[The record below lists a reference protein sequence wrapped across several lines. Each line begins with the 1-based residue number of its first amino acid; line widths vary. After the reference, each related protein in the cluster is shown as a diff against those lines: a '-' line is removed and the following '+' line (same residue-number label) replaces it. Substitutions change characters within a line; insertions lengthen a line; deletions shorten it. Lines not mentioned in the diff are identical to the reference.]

1 MTLSSSLS
9 AGVAGLQAN
18 ATRLAVISDNIANA
32 STNGY
37 RRADVDF
44 SALVIPGT
52 QNTYTAGGVQASAFR
67 DVGTPGTLISSSS
80 STDLAISGRGFLPV
94 TDIEMVGEPANIRP
108 FKLTATGG
116 FARNEDGFLTT
127 RSGLALTGW
136 RTDGTGTL
144 LGNVVRDGPA
154 SLEPVQVTPFLT
166 TSDPTTAADLVV
178 NLPASATDA
187 GGSGDPFTSV
197 IEYYDGVGRSNQLTV
212 VYNPTIPGTGS
223 SNAWTIDV
231 FDSAS
236 ATPATAVGS
245 FDVTF
250 DPSRTGQGRLDTVTA
265 GAGTTYTAATGIL
278 QVTVDS
284 GPIDLFIG
292 GAGFDRGLTQI
303 EAGFAPVAVEANGSP
318 AGRLSRLEVDNNG
331 FLVGIYDTGT
341 QITLYQIPVV
351 DVPNPN
357 GLLAEDDQA
366 FSLTSSSGAAF
377 LYDANTGPVGGIQ
390 SFALQESTVDI
401 ARELTGLIQTQR
413 AYSSNA
419 TVVQTVD
426 EMLQETT
433 NLKR

>member
-32 STNGY
+32 STVGY

-44 SALVIPGT
+44 ASLVIPGNR
-52 QNTYTAGGVQASAFR
+52 NTYTAGGVRASAFR
-67 DVGTPGTLISSSS
+67 DIATPGTLISSTA
-80 STDLAISGRGFLPV
+80 STDIAVSGRGFLPV
-94 TDIEMVGEPANIRP
+94 TDIENAEQAANERP
-108 FKLTATGG
+108 FKLTATGAFSRDQNG
-116 FARNEDGFLTT
+116 YLVT
-127 RSGLALTGW
+127 RTGLALLGW
-136 RTDGTGTL
+136 PTDGSGQL

-154 SLEPVQVTPFLT
+154 DLEPVQVTAFLT
-166 TSDPTTAADLVV
+166 TSDPTTEAELIV

-187 GGSGDPFTSV
+187 GGSGEPFATV
-197 IEYYDGVGRSNQLTV
+197 IEYFDGVGRGHQLTV
-212 VYNPTIPGTGS
+212 EYTPTIPATGS
-223 SNAWTIDV
+223 SNEWTV
-231 FDSAS
+231 SLFDSAS
-236 ATPATAVGS
+236 ATPATPIGD
-245 FDVTF
+245 FTVTF
-250 DPSRTGQGRLDTVTA
+250 DPSRTGRGRVDTVTP
-265 GAGTTYTAATGIL
+265 GGGVTYDPATGIMGIN
-278 QVTVDS
+278 VDS

-292 GAGFDRGLTQI
+292 GPTLDRGLTQL
-303 EAGFAPVAVEANGSP
+303 EAGFAPVAVTANGSP
-318 AGRLSRLEVDNNG
+318 AGRLAELEIDSDG
-331 FLVGIYDTGT
+331 FLTGIYDSGT
-341 QITLYQIPVV
+341 QLTLFQIPVT

-357 GLLAEDDQA
+357 GLTAEDDQA
-366 FSLTSSSGAAF
+366 FSISSRSGQPF

-390 SFALQESTVDI
+390 SFTLQESTVDI

>member
-44 SALVIPGT
+44 SALVIPGN

-136 RTDGTGTL
+136 RTDGDGTL

-178 NLPASATDA
+178 NLPA
-187 GGSGDPFTSV
+187 
-197 IEYYDGVGRSNQLTV
+197 
-212 VYNPTIPGTGS
+212 
-223 SNAWTIDV
+223 
-231 FDSAS
+231 
-236 ATPATAVGS
+236 
-245 FDVTF
+245 
-250 DPSRTGQGRLDTVTA
+250 
-265 GAGTTYTAATGIL
+265 
-278 QVTVDS
+278 
-284 GPIDLFIG
+284 
-292 GAGFDRGLTQI
+292 
-303 EAGFAPVAVEANGSP
+303 
-318 AGRLSRLEVDNNG
+318 
-331 FLVGIYDTGT
+331 
-341 QITLYQIPVV
+341 
-351 DVPNPN
+351 
-357 GLLAEDDQA
+357 
-366 FSLTSSSGAAF
+366 
-377 LYDANTGPVGGIQ
+377 
-390 SFALQESTVDI
+390 
-401 ARELTGLIQTQR
+401 
-413 AYSSNA
+413 
-419 TVVQTVD
+419 
-426 EMLQETT
+426 
-433 NLKR
+433 